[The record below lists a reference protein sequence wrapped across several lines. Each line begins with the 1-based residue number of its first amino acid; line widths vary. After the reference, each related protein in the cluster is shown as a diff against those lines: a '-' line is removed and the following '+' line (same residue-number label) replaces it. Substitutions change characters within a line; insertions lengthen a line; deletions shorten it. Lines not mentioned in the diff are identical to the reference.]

1 MGVSWIKIITS
12 IFDDEKIKIIDSMP
26 DHDAILVIWIKLL
39 TLAGKCNA
47 RGCLLISDS
56 LPYTDEMLSA
66 VFSRPLNTVKMAL
79 GIFEQLGMICRS
91 DAIQLVNWEKHQNEA
106 ALEIIR
112 DNERDRKRIQRS
124 RQRLQITD
132 KKESPVNVP
141 DTVPDMSHDVRILD
155 IELEGDTEREEENK
169 EEPHFSKAEALNP
182 NKKNSEQRFQQLKTA
197 WNANCKPSCTIRGT
211 DTMNYY
217 QREDWLAGESQIV
230 DIFATCKA
238 MQNYGGILGN
248 PEFEIEGHKGYS
260 MLSFLVKGVE
270 WYTDEAKPFDRC
282 RKKQAGPRRETVPD
296 AIDADEDFSR

>member
-1 MGVSWIKIITS
+1 MGVSWIKITTS

-132 KKESPVNVP
+132 KKESPGNVP
-141 DTVPDMSHDVRILD
+141 DKVPEMSHDVRILD
-155 IELEGDTEREEENK
+155 IELDSDKDKRKREVFKQPTSEEVKAYCQERNNRIDADHFIDYYASKGWMIGKNK
-169 EEPHFSKAEALNP
+169 MKDWRAAVRTWE
-182 NKKNSEQRFQQLKTA
+182 KN
-197 WNANCKPSCTIRGT
+197 
-211 DTMNYY
+211 D
-217 QREDWLAGESQIV
+217 AG
-230 DIFATCKA
+230 
-238 MQNYGGILGN
+238 
-248 PEFEIEGHKGYS
+248 
-260 MLSFLVKGVE
+260 
-270 WYTDEAKPFDRC
+270 
-282 RKKQAGPRRETVPD
+282 KQAPRQPERETVEEPNPFD
-296 AIDADEDFSR
+296 AKNPFGGEK

>member
-1 MGVSWIKIITS
+1 
-12 IFDDEKIKIIDSMP
+12 
-26 DHDAILVIWIKLL
+26 
-39 TLAGKCNA
+39 
-47 RGCLLISDS
+47 
-56 LPYTDEMLSA
+56 
-66 VFSRPLNTVKMAL
+66 
-79 GIFEQLGMICRS
+79 MICRS

-106 ALEIIR
+106 ALKILR
-112 DNERDRKRIQRS
+112 NNERDRKRIQRS

-132 KKESPVNVP
+132 KKECPGNVP
-141 DTVPDMSHDVRILD
+141 DTVPEMSHDVRILD
-155 IELEGDTEREEENK
+155 IELEEDTEREEENK

-248 PEFEIEGHKGYS
+248 PEYEIDGHKGYS
-260 MLSFLVKGVE
+260 MLSFLTKGVE
-270 WYTDEAKPFDRC
+270 WYTDDAKPFDRC
-282 RKKQAGPRRETVPD
+282 RKKQALKPEKASSVEVPD
-296 AIDADEDFSR
+296 AERTREYLDSLRAEGVEEAGVFEFDAAKAMEQIRARGSG